1 MSGQLKVNLRR
12 YRFEAGDMTQQ
23 ELAERVG
30 VSRQTIIS
38 IEKGKY
44 EPSIQLAL
52 RLARLFQVP
61 VESLFELNDTKEEA
75 NGARQS

>member
-1 MSGQLKVNLRR
+1 MSGQKLKVNLRR

-30 VSRQTIIS
+30 VTRQTIIS

-52 RLARLFQVP
+52 RLARLFGVP
-61 VESLFELNDTKEEA
+61 VERLFELDERKEDG
-75 NGARQS
+75 NGGR

>member
-1 MSGQLKVNLRR
+1 MSGQLKVHLRR
-12 YRFEAGDMTQQ
+12 YRFDMGDMTQQ

-52 RLARLFQVP
+52 RLARLFRVP
-61 VESLFELNDTKEEA
+61 VESLFELNDSKEEG
-75 NGARQS
+75 NGARKT

>member
-61 VESLFELNDTKEEA
+61 VESLFELEDSKEGT
-75 NGARQS
+75 NGTRKN